1 MRSPTTR
8 PRRDALLSVRVEPA
22 LISRLDAEAER
33 QGRDR
38 STMVRALLL
47 DRLAAPVTP
56 WPVVLG

>member
-1 MRSPTTR
+1 MPAPSPR

-33 QGRDR
+33 HGHDR
-38 STMVRALLL
+38 STLVRSLLL